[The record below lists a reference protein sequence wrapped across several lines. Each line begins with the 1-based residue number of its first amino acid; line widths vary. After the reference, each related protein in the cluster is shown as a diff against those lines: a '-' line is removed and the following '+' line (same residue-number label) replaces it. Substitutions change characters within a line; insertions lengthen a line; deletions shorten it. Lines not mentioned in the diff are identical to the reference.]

1 MSYLVS
7 IFPHFITRQFIVSIL
22 NTTKMRKTIVILAII
37 ATVATAFASCASSR
51 GGCAMSAGYV
61 GYGHSMGR

>member
-1 MSYLVS
+1 
-7 IFPHFITRQFIVSIL
+7 
-22 NTTKMRKTIVILAII
+22 MRKTIVILAII